1 MKFHLLSV
9 FVWFQGYF
17 FHDHGS
23 VQDSD
28 RDELLSEAPSLS
40 DTIDPPYRKIH
51 TTWTA
56 GLEIVVIV
64 RPSSAHTQRMIKSYF
79 YK

>member
-1 MKFHLLSV
+1 VKLTVHVLV
-9 FVWFQGYF
+9 FCFQGYF

-28 RDELLSEAPSLS
+28 REDLLSDTPSLS
-40 DTIDPPYRKIH
+40 ATTDPPYRKIH

-64 RPSSAHTQRMIKSYF
+64 RPSSNSKDDAI
-79 YK
+79 